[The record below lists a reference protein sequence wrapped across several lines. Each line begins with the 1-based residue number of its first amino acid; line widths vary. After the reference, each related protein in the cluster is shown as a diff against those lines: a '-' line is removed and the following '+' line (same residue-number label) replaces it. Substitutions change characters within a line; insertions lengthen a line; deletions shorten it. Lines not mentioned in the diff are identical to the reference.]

1 MRVEDNA
8 HFIGKK
14 KKKKK
19 VNSSG
24 ITVERYLEV
33 SWAKAF
39 CGEWCHLVLEWSVH
53 GNHRRERSWSIS
65 CTSWESFQEIRA
77 TVDSA
82 SSACQ
87 NKVMSAGQHYPDCPL
102 ALEGLITFHNIFAT
116 PCLVCLLPTFLQRH
130 NCKKAFTG
138 LSIRK
143 KVEMMMRFHLIWA
156 T

>member
-1 MRVEDNA
+1 VEDNA
-8 HFIGKK
+8 HFIGEK

-24 ITVERYLEV
+24 ITVERYLEPKPFV
-33 SWAKAF
+33 GSGAILSWSDQFMATTEGKED
-39 CGEWCHLVLEWSVH
+39 G
-53 GNHRRERSWSIS
+53 SIS
-65 CTSWESFQEIRA
+65 CSWESFQEIQA

-143 KVEMMMRFHLIWA
+143 KVEMMMRFHLI
-156 T
+156 